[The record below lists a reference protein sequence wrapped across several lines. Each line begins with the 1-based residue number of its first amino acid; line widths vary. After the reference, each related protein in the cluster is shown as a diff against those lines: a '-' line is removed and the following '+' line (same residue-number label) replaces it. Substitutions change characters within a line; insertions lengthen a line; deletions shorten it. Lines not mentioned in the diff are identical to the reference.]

1 MFSTLKEV
9 DPYGVALRRGDMLRT
24 RGSYIV
30 PGPNYVCSINW
41 YMKLRQYG
49 IEIYRA
55 IDAYSRYIPWIYVR
69 VSAATAVSVA
79 KMYLEALEVSP
90 IQP

>member
-9 DPYGVALRRGDMLRT
+9 DPYGVALRRADMLRKQ
-24 RGSYIV
+24 GSYIV
-30 PGPNYVCSINW
+30 PGSNYVWSIDGH
-41 YMKLRQYG
+41 MKLSQYG

-69 VSAATAVSVA
+69 VSAATAVSVEIGRA
-79 KMYLEALEVSP
+79 HV
-90 IQP
+90 